1 MNAIPRFQSYEDV
14 LAYQCTEL
22 VEKFQKESG
31 VPGIALAVS
40 TPHAHVEVAAG
51 VRSVVTRTPMDCGAH
66 FHIGCIAKLLL
77 SIVTLELAREGKLN
91 LNAPISDTLGELA
104 GTLQGRE
111 VALVHLLSHTAGYR
125 AFPLIERATMGLTWD
140 DFIGKLIDGPQLF
153 PPGTVFSYE
162 HTGAALAGELVQ
174 RTTDRPL
181 AAHLAGLCAA
191 LQVEPAVFTGSGVA
205 PNHGGQ
211 HYFDFQSREYRLVE
225 GPPPVADAQGAS
237 MKFWLPAFS
246 NLTLSVRDLARIGD
260 ALCGNAEGAFF
271 EEPVLSASTRGLLQ
285 RSVVMLP
292 SFLTPIGA
300 QMEFP
305 EGFSLGAAQFSG
317 GWHGLSA
324 IGMGHCTELRFHP
337 GQQAV
342 VALGVN
348 ANYPALSQQLMRMA
362 GMIALGQQMAPM
374 TPHQTSDLIACDVE
388 GQYENGGSIS
398 GDVRLETRN
407 LACRFQAVTPSPPIQ
422 VDIALDAEPVRLTS
436 NFPGAAIAFLRSAGK
451 RTADGLMYGLSAYK
465 RTQ

>member
-1 MNAIPRFQSYEDV
+1 MNAMPRFRTYEDV
-14 LAYQCTEL
+14 LAYQLTEL

-40 TPHAHVEVAAG
+40 TPDARVEVAAG

-77 SIVTLELAREGKLN
+77 SVVTLELARDGKLN

-125 AFPLIERATMGLTWD
+125 AFPLIDRATMGLTWD
-140 DFIGKLIDGPQLF
+140 HFIGKLIDGPQLF
-153 PPGTVFSYE
+153 TPGTVFSYE

-174 RTTDRPL
+174 RATERPL
-181 AAHLAGLCAA
+181 AEHLAGLCAA
-191 LQVEPAVFTGSGVA
+191 LQVEPAALTGSGVV
-205 PNHGGQ
+205 PNQGGQ
-211 HYFDFQSREYRLVE
+211 HYFDFQSREYRLME
-225 GPPPVADAQGAS
+225 GPPPAEEAQAAS
-237 MKFWLPAFS
+237 MEFWRPAFS
-246 NLTLSVRDLARIGD
+246 NLTLSVRDLARIGA
-260 ALCGNAEGAFF
+260 ALCGNTEGAF

-292 SFLTPIGA
+292 PFLTPIGA

-324 IGMGHCTELRFHP
+324 IGMGHCAELRFHP
-337 GQQAV
+337 GQQTV

-362 GMIALGQQMAPM
+362 GIILLGKKMAPM
-374 TPHQTSDLIACDVE
+374 APHQPPDFIACNVE

-398 GDVRLETRN
+398 GDIRLEAN
-407 LACRFQAVTPSPPIQ
+407 KLACRFQAATPSPPIR
-422 VDIALDAEPVRLTS
+422 VDIALDAEPVRMTS
-436 NFPGAAIAFLRSAGK
+436 NFPGAALAFLRSTG
-451 RTADGLMYGLSAYK
+451 RRSADGLMYGLSAYK